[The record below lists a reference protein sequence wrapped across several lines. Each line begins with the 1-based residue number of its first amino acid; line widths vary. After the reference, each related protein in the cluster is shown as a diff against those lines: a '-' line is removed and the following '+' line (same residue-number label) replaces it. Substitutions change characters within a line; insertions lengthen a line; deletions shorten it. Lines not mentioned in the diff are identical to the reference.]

1 LAVIRGIGDK
11 LRSEA
16 ESASLLCT
24 IAWSILFAS
33 TRGVLRADTGSDEF
47 AEEDDAVLSGRPVF
61 DPFKS
66 LICGV
71 GRRIMVDMERRDEI
85 WRLLREES
93 EMRRNNTR
101 YVQAFMGA
109 VSVLISV
116 LIAVKWNAT
125 GKLDPAMLACL
136 GAFVPGELRWAS
148 VLG

>member
-1 LAVIRGIGDK
+1 
-11 LRSEA
+11 
-16 ESASLLCT
+16 
-24 IAWSILFAS
+24 
-33 TRGVLRADTGSDEF
+33 
-47 AEEDDAVLSGRPVF
+47 
-61 DPFKS
+61 
-66 LICGV
+66 
-71 GRRIMVDMERRDEI
+71 MVDMERRDEI